1 MNEDKIEKQEKED
14 AIKDRVVSLYTSINE
29 RLTEQRS
36 SNKIDGIT
44 YYKELQIS
52 ENNGIGVS
60 SAYVV
65 RIANEQEKVLYEIYN
80 DDMLM
85 ATMDEGGMINFSE
98 EYRKMI
104 LEAQNGELFL
114 KGIDELEK
122 QNIELKEPEELSEE
136 DKKYSPEEI
145 EDIKEEK
152 EKQEG
157 EDKTISQESEEPV
170 KEDLEN
176 EEEKELAEELDVP
189 MHNIMIIRKN
199 SQLLKDYPELK
210 EEGTFFYR
218 GNDGKMHAEYRDEEG
233 KRQPSKYIE
242 TSRTAIRPA
251 SVNLG
256 RDGENI
262 QKDIP
267 YQVMQTKGLAKDRI
281 QDVRFEVRAQIGKPL
296 ELGIAQRGVGQSEYT
311 ASDVS
316 IKGKEPPTYEVKE
329 ATRSDMK
336 GGTEQA
342 AKINKA
348 YNFVSKTG
356 LGTDGVELSELTP
369 QETIKKFMDE
379 GYNRDE
385 AIDILNLTIGEQ
397 QLTEEQA
404 KEVVNQKIKEHSQ
417 ELNQEQEL
425 EQESEQEEHNEHIDR
440 GERLTP
446 EEEAWQRK
454 ENGGN

>member
-1 MNEDKIEKQEKED
+1 MNEEKIKKQEKED

-65 RIANEQEKVLYEIYN
+65 RIANEQEKVLYEIYYEIYN
-80 DDMLM
+80 DDMLV
-85 ATMDEGGMINFSE
+85 ATMDEGGMIKFSE
-98 EYRKMI
+98 EYRKML
-104 LEAQNGELFL
+104 LEAENGELFL
-114 KGIDELEK
+114 KGIEDIEK
-122 QNIELKEPEELSEE
+122 QNIKFKEPEELSEE
-136 DKKYSPEEI
+136 DKEYSPGEI
-145 EDIKEEK
+145 EGIKEERK
-152 EKQEG
+152 KQE
-157 EDKTISQESEEPV
+157 EDKAISQESKEPV
-170 KEDLEN
+170 EENLEN

-242 TSRTAIRPA
+242 TSRTVMRPA

-262 QKDIP
+262 QKDVP
-267 YQVMQTKGLAKDRI
+267 YQVMQTKGLTKGRI

-296 ELGIAQRGVGQSEYT
+296 ELGIAQRGVGQREYT

-316 IKGKEPPTYEVKE
+316 IKGKEPPTYDVKE

-342 AKINKA
+342 TKINKA

-356 LGTDGVELSELTP
+356 LGADGVELSELTP
-369 QETIKKFMDE
+369 QETIQKFIDE

-404 KEVVNQKIKEHSQ
+404 KEVVNQKIKEQNQ
-417 ELNQEQEL
+417 ELNQEQEQ
-425 EQESEQEEHNEHIDR
+425 EQEHNEHSDR

-454 ENGGN
+454 ENGDN